1 MRRFAVWDQPEIDRR
16 IVEQLQSELRISA
29 VVAEILYHR
38 GIVEVEEARRF
49 LWGSLNDLS
58 DPFLIPG
65 MEAAVERLEQ
75 AYRDGEKVLIY
86 GDYDVDGIC
95 SIAVLKECFE
105 HLGLNHDYYIPSR
118 FTEGYGLNSAAV
130 ETAGQQ
136 GYQLIVTVDCG
147 ITSCEEVELASS
159 LGMEVIITD
168 HHQPGEQLPAAR
180 AVVNPQLGGE
190 ESWRDLAGAGVAL
203 KLAMALKQRL
213 ASGLDVT
220 GYLDLVAL
228 ATVADV
234 VSLRGENRILVKE
247 GLERL
252 GLTPRPGL
260 RALLEQNRLDGVR
273 LNSWHIG
280 FVLAPRLNAAGRMG
294 EASAAVRL
302 VTTGDKDEAEELAR
316 FLDEQNRSRQE
327 MEAAVLE
334 LAHQECRHG

>member
-190 ESWRDLAGAGVAL
+190 ESWRLAGAGGFETGYGPEA
-203 KLAMALKQRL
+203 AL

-247 GLERL
+247 GERL
-252 GLTPRPGL
+252 GLTPVRVCGL
-260 RALLEQNRLDGVR
+260 CWNR
-273 LNSWHIG
+273 IG
-280 FVLAPRLNAAGRMG
+280 
-294 EASAAVRL
+294 
-302 VTTGDKDEAEELAR
+302 
-316 FLDEQNRSRQE
+316 
-327 MEAAVLE
+327 
-334 LAHQECRHG
+334 